1 MNISDRA
8 IEWAKT
14 MGGWSEGDELIHAHK
29 ESSMVLSDFEEV
41 RRSDQPTLSVNAT
54 LSKESEGRLRYEDD
68 DAYRTPFERD
78 RDRILHSR
86 AFRRLAGKTQVFI
99 FPADHQRSRLTH
111 ALEVAQVAKAISR
124 RLGLNVDL
132 TEAIALGHDC
142 GHGPGGHASEDAL
155 SPFLSEGYDHAIFGA
170 DITVKSL
177 NLTQETIDGI
187 RNHSWSLP
195 EPKTPEG
202 IVVSW
207 ADRIAYCAHDLEDA
221 ISAKVIGPSDIP
233 IEIASTIGTARSAH
247 LNHFINS
254 VVSSTLRTKK
264 ITMSKEDGELLGL
277 LRRFNYEAIY
287 LRPESV
293 RQGEQVISVI
303 DRLVRHLLSD
313 RELFSSL
320 AKESASADEVAFIR
334 QVVAY
339 VAGMT
344 DRYVFHM
351 AEILLDLDK
360 SSIPRGLDYR

>member
-1 MNISDRA
+1 MKMSERA
-8 IEWAKT
+8 EEWAKT
-14 MGGWSEGDELIHAHK
+14 MGGWSVGDDLIHAHK
-29 ESSMVLSDFEEV
+29 ESSMTLMDFEEV
-41 RRSDQPTLSVNAT
+41 RRSDIPSLSPNAT
-54 LSKESEGRLRYEDD
+54 LSSESRGRNRVEADD
-68 DAYRTPFERD
+68 DYRTPFERD

-124 RLGLNVDL
+124 RLGLNIDL

-155 SPFLSEGYDHAIFGA
+155 SPFLEEGYDHAIFGA
-170 DITVKSL
+170 ETTLATL
-177 NLTQETIDGI
+177 NLTKETSDGI

-195 EPKTPEG
+195 EPITPEG
-202 IVVSW
+202 VVVSW

-221 ISAKVIGPSDIP
+221 ISARVIGPSDIP
-233 IEIASTIGTARSAH
+233 AAISSNLGTTRSSH
-247 LNHFINS
+247 LNHFINA
-254 VVSSTLRTKK
+254 VVSSTVRHMK
-264 ITMSKEDGELLGL
+264 ITMSKSDGDLLGL

-293 RQGEQVISVI
+293 RQSEQVIDVI
-303 DRLVRHLLSD
+303 DRLVRHLLED
-313 RELFSSL
+313 PELFSSI
-320 AKESASADEVAFIR
+320 AKEKVSNDRETFKR

-351 AEILLDLDK
+351 AEVLLEIDK

>member
-1 MNISDRA
+1 MSDRA

-14 MGGWSEGDELIHAHK
+14 MGGWSLGDDLVHAHK
-29 ESSMVLSDFEEV
+29 ESSMKLADFEEV
-41 RRSDQPTLSVNAT
+41 RHSETPILSPNAT
-54 LSKESEGRLRYEDD
+54 LSKNSRGRVRPEENDS
-68 DAYRTPFERD
+68 YRTPFERD

-132 TEAIALGHDC
+132 TEAIAIGHDC

-155 SPFLSEGYDHAIFGA
+155 SPFLDEGYDHAIFGA
-170 DITVKSL
+170 EVTLAGL
-177 NLTQETIDGI
+177 NLTMETIDGI

-195 EPKTPEG
+195 EPSTPEG
-202 IVVSW
+202 VVVSW

-221 ISAKVIGPSDIP
+221 IGAKVIGPSDIP
-233 IEIASTIGTARSAH
+233 NEITSTLGSMRSNH
-247 LNHFINS
+247 LNYFINA
-254 VVSSTLRTKK
+254 VVSSTTKTKK
-264 ITMSKEDGELLGL
+264 ITMSKADGDLLGK

-293 RQGEQVISVI
+293 RQSEQVIAVI
-303 DRLVRHLLSD
+303 DRLVRHLIGD
-313 RELFSSL
+313 RDLYSSI
-320 AKESASADEVAFIR
+320 AKESPSSDSELYKR
-334 QVVAY
+334 QVIAY

-351 AEILLDLDK
+351 AEVLLDIDK
-360 SSIPRGLDYR
+360 TSIPRGLDYR